1 MNLSMHKL
9 EGDEVRDNFP
19 IDDDPKF
26 ADKFAQ
32 RKKHYVYMN
41 ESIAVVFSSM
51 FIIAFILFIN

>member
-1 MNLSMHKL
+1 MHKL
-9 EGDEVRDNFP
+9 EGDAVRDNFP
-19 IDDDPKF
+19 VDDDPKF
-26 ADKFAQ
+26 AESFAQ